1 MKKNWF
7 ITLLILFSI
16 IMVGC
21 GEKHSKEWKEAEKLL
36 SHEDYIGAAK
46 ILKEIDADNIDYENV
61 DKKFEEIYDSL
72 KIRCFIDVYDR
83 IKSSGLSLGYDR
95 LNSYKDMLYKDS
107 YEINDMLYLLN
118 KNREKKFT
126 SFSDSIMIER
136 AGSLETLVDW
146 MLEEN
151 EMTSSNQQVVNANY
165 YYLEGKSIKEVCSDG
180 KRRIACEGDFLGDRF
195 VVYARWILTKSEI
208 GIYKSNIYT
217 GESSLLIDD
226 PDIVGDYYIKG
237 NKLYYI
243 SFKHTSATD
252 GTYNLYVFNLEDYTT
267 KMFDI
272 EDTILDYSGVIGC
285 KENGVIALAK
295 DEIVFLPIDENKEKI
310 TDIVFYDFED
320 KKSIIDTIHN
330 YIFCKGKLYTIL
342 ETGNRQIPDKEQIR
356 VYDFTD
362 PYNAIVGED
371 ELSTYRDFVDGTIDV
386 LDIKAVMSV
395 EYDLFSSI
403 DYLISVRYNS
413 FTNSSTII
421 AIDPNDIGKGDLSG
435 AVLIEENATIDK
447 LYAVD
452 DYVFYTIKGSDVV
465 YKVNTQGEWGVFSE

>member
-1 MKKNWF
+1 
-7 ITLLILFSI
+7 
-16 IMVGC
+16 
-21 GEKHSKEWKEAEKLL
+21 
-36 SHEDYIGAAK
+36 
-46 ILKEIDADNIDYENV
+46 
-61 DKKFEEIYDSL
+61 
-72 KIRCFIDVYDR
+72 
-83 IKSSGLSLGYDR
+83 
-95 LNSYKDMLYKDS
+95 
-107 YEINDMLYLLN
+107 
-118 KNREKKFT
+118 
-126 SFSDSIMIER
+126 
-136 AGSLETLVDW
+136 
-146 MLEEN
+146 
-151 EMTSSNQQVVNANY
+151 
-165 YYLEGKSIKEVCSDG
+165 
-180 KRRIACEGDFLGDRF
+180 
-195 VVYARWILTKSEI
+195 
-208 GIYKSNIYT
+208 
-217 GESSLLIDD
+217 LIDD

-267 KMFDI
+267 KMFEI

-295 DEIVFLPIDENKEKI
+295 DEIVFLPIDENTEKI

-342 ETGNRQIPDKEQIR
+342 ETGNKQIPDKEQIR

-362 PYNAIVGED
+362 PYNAVMGE
-371 ELSTYRDFVDGTIDV
+371 EEISSYRSFVDGTIDV
-386 LDIKAVMSV
+386 LDIKGVMSV

-421 AIDPNDIGKGDLSG
+421 AIEPNDIGKGDLQG

-447 LYAVD
+447 LYVVD
-452 DYVFYTIKGSDVV
+452 DYVFYTIMGSDVV